1 MYKFYILYIK
11 VIKILSIYK
20 VHIINLD
27 LTMFVKDV
35 VNFYVHKENKK
46 KYHLKKS
53 IIQLACPIIEEVL
66 SQDLIYHV
74 RIKKLYKVLL

>member
-1 MYKFYILYIK
+1 
-11 VIKILSIYK
+11 
-20 VHIINLD
+20 
-27 LTMFVKDV
+27 MFVKDV

-46 KYHLKKS
+46 KNHLKKS